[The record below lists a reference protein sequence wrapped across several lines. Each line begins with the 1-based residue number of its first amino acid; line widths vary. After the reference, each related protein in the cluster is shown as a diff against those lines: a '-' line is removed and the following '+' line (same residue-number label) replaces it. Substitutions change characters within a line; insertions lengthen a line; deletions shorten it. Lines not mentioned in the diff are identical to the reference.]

1 MLIVQKLYYHSIKK
15 IAGNKMKRRI
25 IILGIDG
32 LEYNLVEEWNLRYLK
47 QKAHSKTDLSDFDV
61 IVTPPIWATILT
73 GKKISELEEPFIKR
87 HRFIAHKGK
96 SSKVKAPWYVRM
108 GSKILPL
115 GIRKKIGEAIIK
127 RVTGDP
133 FLATHDYLLRTKKYR
148 TMFDYFDKTWTNGIP
163 SYGRNVSTPEVKA
176 AMTEAVKGNLKPLVE
191 YAMKTYEQDRK
202 ALFEALEGDYELIF
216 WYTPFLDE
224 ISHFYIRK
232 KLKLMNIYFDVNKL
246 VRDVSEKLDEGD
258 VLYII
263 SDHGMEPI
271 PGDPRGGD
279 HSDHGFFS
287 SNTGEVI
294 KKPQEL
300 FKLVVSKSKI
310 HHP

>member
-1 MLIVQKLYYHSIKK
+1 ME
-15 IAGNKMKRRI
+15 RI

-32 LEYNLVEEWNLRYLK
+32 LEYKFVKEWDLQHIK
-47 QKAHSKTDLSDFDV
+47 QTTYSKTDLSDFEV
-61 IVTPPIWATILT
+61 IVTPPIWAAMLT
-73 GKKISELEEPFIKR
+73 GRKIPEIEEPFVKR
-87 HRFIAHKGK
+87 EKMIAKE
-96 SSKVKAPWYVRM
+96 SNISKVKPPWYVKL
-108 GSKILPL
+108 GAKILPL
-115 GIRKKIGEAIIK
+115 PIRK
-127 RVTGDP
+127 RLGDLMAPNP
-133 FLATHDYLLRTKKYR
+133 FEKTYDYLLRTKKYR

-176 AMTEAVKGNLKPLVE
+176 AMAEAVKGNLKPLVE
-191 YAMKTYEQDRK
+191 YAMETYEQDRK

-294 KKPQEL
+294 KKPQDL